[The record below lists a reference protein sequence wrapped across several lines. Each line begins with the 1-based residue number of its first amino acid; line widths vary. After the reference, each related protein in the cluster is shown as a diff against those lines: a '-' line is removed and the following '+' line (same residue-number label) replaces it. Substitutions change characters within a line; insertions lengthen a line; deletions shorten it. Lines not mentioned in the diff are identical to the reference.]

1 MIKKHFFANLK
12 NHFKFLREEKYKN
25 YLLDLISIIKKQAGE
40 AKLEANNPKEER
52 ENYAQGALMGY
63 YSIITLLKHEAFAF
77 CIDQKELG
85 LAEIKPDIDLLC
97 SHSNSNRNPD
107 IDYVEDNWAID
118 VMTEER
124 VKGYLSDS
132 IKLLK
137 DQAMEAKK
145 EADNPKEGFE
155 GYNKG
160 ELMVYCSLFSLLK
173 RQASVF
179 NIDEKE
185 LGLVDIE
192 PERDLI

>member
-1 MIKKHFFANLK
+1 M
-12 NHFKFLREEKYKN
+12 
-25 YLLDLISIIKKQAGE
+25 DLISIIKKQAKE
-40 AKLEANNPKEER
+40 AKLESDHPKEEF
-52 ENYAQGALMGY
+52 EGYAQGVLMGY
-63 YSIITLLKHEAFAF
+63 YSVITLLKHEAFAF

-97 SHSNSNRNPD
+97 SHGNSNRNPD
-107 IDYVEDNWAID
+107 TDYVEDNWAID
-118 VMTEER
+118 VMTEEG

-145 EADNPKEGFE
+145 EADNPKEGYE

-160 ELMVYCSLFSLLK
+160 ELMVYFSLFSLLK

-192 PERDLI
+192 PKRDLI